1 MQLQTDLLQWNG
13 VTSLQLSDP
22 TEPREGSKFW
32 LLDFDAMVE
41 DDSLLGRALAEQR
54 RRRQIF
60 TGQAPDDAPLTLQ
73 LLNAATNVLLN
84 LPERSP
90 LIERLHLERFNIV
103 LDPTSGNYG
112 VGATFRF

>member
-1 MQLQTDLLQWNG
+1 MDRHVASLHRQQTDRFRQW
-13 VTSLQLSDP
+13 
-22 TEPREGSKFW
+22 RRA
-32 LLDFDAMVE
+32 LDEVQA
-41 DDSLLGRALAEQR
+41 DSLLRRALAEQR